1 MSMLSDTQR
10 QALMA
15 ELSGLRRFC
24 LSLTNEPAD
33 ADDLLQL
40 TVERLLERG
49 MPADAHVAK
58 WTYRVCRNIWLDELR
73 SREVRHR
80 YAQGEVAA
88 NSDSLGQVPEGADRL
103 ELERVAVAMGELPED
118 QRAALLLVAIE
129 GRAYA
134 EVAEIL
140 DIPIGTVMSRVAR
153 ARRSLADKLE

>member
-1 MSMLSDTQR
+1 MLSDTQR